1 MNTTQVVTKIRQ
13 IRPLYIAIGAGILT
27 VCAGVALCTAIF
39 GVGMSA
45 ILSPKHPTTAES
57 TFARTPTQIAAAP
70 TIGVT
75 FATAPTQIPL
85 PGAVLP
91 PPPLQSTPVNS
102 SPIGAIFSDPAEA
115 VRSYYQWIDANRYDL
130 TWPLLSEK
138 FKQTF
143 NCCAPNYN
151 YTEYTTWWDSVDRI
165 EAVEVS
171 TVQQDNARA
180 IVFMELHYWMKAGG
194 QSVDR
199 AYMHLIRDP
208 VAGWLFDNKTDTI

>member
-1 MNTTQVVTKIRQ
+1 METTRIISKVRE
-13 IRPLYIAIGAGILT
+13 IRPLWIAIGAGILT
-27 VCAGVALCTAIF
+27 LCGGVALCTAIF
-39 GVGMSA
+39 GVGMTA
-45 ILSPKHPTTAES
+45 ILSPKTPPTAES
-57 TFARTPTQIAAAP
+57 TIARTATQIAAAP
-70 TIGVT
+70 TLSVT
-75 FATAPTQIPL
+75 LITRPTQIPL

-91 PPPLQSTPVNS
+91 PPLQVTTVNS
-102 SPIGAIFSDPAEA
+102 FPVGAIFSDPAEA

-130 TWPLLSEK
+130 TWPLLSEG

-151 YTEYTTWWDSVDRI
+151 YTEYTAWWDTVDRI

-171 TVQQDNARA
+171 TVQQDSARA
-180 IVFMELHYWMKAGG
+180 VVFMELHYWMKAGG
-194 QSVDR
+194 TSVDR

>member
-1 MNTTQVVTKIRQ
+1 VDTTQIVTKIRQ
-13 IRPLYIAIGAGILT
+13 IRPLWIAIGTGILT
-27 VCAGVALCTAIF
+27 ICAGLAICTAVF
-39 GVGMSA
+39 GVGMTA
-45 ILSPKHPTTAES
+45 ILSPKNPPTAES
-57 TFARTPTQIAAAP
+57 TVARTPTQLATAP
-70 TIGVT
+70 TISTPLAAG
-75 FATAPTQIPL
+75 PTQIPL
-85 PGAVLP
+85 PGAVLSP
-91 PPPLQSTPVNS
+91 PPQVATAVNN

-130 TWPLLSEK
+130 TWPLLSEN

-143 NCCAPNYN
+143 NCCAPNYS
-151 YTEYTTWWDSVDRI
+151 YREYTDWWDSVDRI

-171 TVQQDNARA
+171 TVQQDSTRA